1 MTKPPNTNAIIKAR
15 FKTFKQMV
23 DSTVYNA
30 NKEDAKETLISIM
43 NDCEVELSLAEAKK
57 QLLLKQLNYIKHLL
71 TKIE

>member
-1 MTKPPNTNAIIKAR
+1 
-15 FKTFKQMV
+15 MV

-43 NDCEVELSLAEAKK
+43 NDCEIELSLAEAKK
-57 QLLLKQLNYIKHLL
+57 QLLLKQLNYIQHLL

>member
-1 MTKPPNTNAIIKAR
+1 MTQNNIDAITQTR

-23 DSTVYNA
+23 DTTIYNA
-30 NKEDAKETLISIM
+30 TKQDAKDTLITIM
-43 NDCEVELSLAEAKK
+43 NDLSTEYSLTVAKE

>member
-1 MTKPPNTNAIIKAR
+1 MTQNNINAIAKIR

-30 NKEDAKETLISIM
+30 NREDARDTLISIM
-43 NDCEVELSLAEAKK
+43 DDCEIELSVAEAKK

>member
-1 MTKPPNTNAIIKAR
+1 
-15 FKTFKQMV
+15 MV

-57 QLLLKQLNYIKHLL
+57 QLSLKQLNYIQHLL